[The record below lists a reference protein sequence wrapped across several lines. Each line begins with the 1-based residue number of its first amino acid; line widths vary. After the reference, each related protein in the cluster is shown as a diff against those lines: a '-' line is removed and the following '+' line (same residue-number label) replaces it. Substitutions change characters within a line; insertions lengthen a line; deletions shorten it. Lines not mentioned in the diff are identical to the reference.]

1 MRIIFIML
9 LSVILFSCNQNT
21 DRKEVIESP
30 IEEAKTDI
38 ETSSEDFEHFE
49 TDEFNQIVAGH
60 EKDLSA
66 KEVMQLYY
74 PFEVENSEGN
84 EEINI
89 NEKTLENGNTL
100 VTLIHDNQMDDSVKG
115 EKFIMELAKS
125 EGQWNVLSIKKNW
138 KCYEGRGHT
147 DWGTAFCL

>member
-1 MRIIFIML
+1 
-9 LSVILFSCNQNT
+9 
-21 DRKEVIESP
+21 
-30 IEEAKTDI
+30 
-38 ETSSEDFEHFE
+38 
-49 TDEFNQIVAGH
+49 
-60 EKDLSA
+60 
-66 KEVMQLYY
+66 MQLYY
-74 PFEVENSEGN
+74 PFEVENREGN

>member
-30 IEEAKTDI
+30 IEEAKTGI

-60 EKDLSA
+60 KRTCRRRKLCSCIIHSKLKTEKA
-66 KEVMQLYY
+66 
-74 PFEVENSEGN
+74 
-84 EEINI
+84 
-89 NEKTLENGNTL
+89 T
-100 VTLIHDNQMDDSVKG
+100 
-115 EKFIMELAKS
+115 
-125 EGQWNVLSIKKNW
+125 KK
-138 KCYEGRGHT
+138 
-147 DWGTAFCL
+147 